1 LLLLTKNNQK
11 VMKKFSI
18 LLSAALVSAGLFAQ
32 EMPQPSPSASVMQ
45 RVGLTDVTVAYSRPA
60 VNKRVIFGDLVPYNE
75 LWRTGANKIT
85 TITLSTDAKLNGQDV
100 KAGTYSL
107 LTIPEADQWTIIL
120 NKNKEMWG
128 TGGYKQSDD
137 ALRTRVAVGQ
147 GAFNE
152 RFTISFENIT
162 DNGADLIFAWS
173 TTRVVVPITVE
184 TEKMVEAGITKGLM
198 DASRA
203 CRSAAEASQA
213 KKEYDKALMYID
225 QSIALNNY
233 WYTNWIKAEILAA
246 KGDKKAAKVQGEKA
260 LTMGEEA
267 FKARGEDF
275 TTYKEDLTKEM
286 NAW

>member
-1 LLLLTKNNQK
+1 
-11 VMKKFSI
+11 MKKFSI

-32 EMPQPSPSASVMQ
+32 EMPQPSPNASVMQ

-60 VNKRVIFGDLVPYNE
+60 VNKRVIFGDLVPYNV
-75 LWRTGANKIT
+75 LWRTGANKVT
-85 TITLSTDAKLNGQDV
+85 TITLSTDAKINGQDI

-107 LTIPEADQWTIIL
+107 LTMPEADQWTIIL
-120 NKNKEMWG
+120 NKNTEMWG
-128 TGGYKQSDD
+128 TTGYKASDD

-147 GAFNE
+147 GAFTE
-152 RFTISFENIT
+152 RFTISFDNIT
-162 DNGADLIFAWS
+162 ENSADLIFAWS

-198 DASRA
+198 DAARA
-203 CRSAAEASQA
+203 CRSAAEASQ
-213 KKEYDKALMYID
+213 KKKDYDKALMYID

-246 KGDKKAAKVQGEKA
+246 KGDKKAAKAQGEKA